1 MKYLAHTAIALALTC
16 LKCGDASAATEIWHL
31 KNSVLTNG
39 TAVTGSF
46 AFDPVA
52 GAYSDIRIHAG
63 STSFGIP
70 DPVSPGNSIVL
81 IAVDGPHSDYTGAP
95 LVAMNWSSNLTAAGG
110 TVGLNT
116 AGFSFLGTCGSVTC
130 GNVATAIGFASG
142 SVTTAETWYLQNAVL
157 TNGTAVTGSFD
168 FDPVAGTY
176 SDIQIHAG
184 TTTFGIPDPVSPGN
198 SIVLIAVDGPH
209 SDFTGAPL
217 VAMNWSSN
225 LTSAGGTV
233 GLNTA
238 GFSFLGTC
246 GSVSCGNVATAIGF
260 ASGSITTTSPVPDV
274 SSWALLLVGLGFV
287 GSSARRRQ
295 VRNQT

>member
-1 MKYLAHTAIALALTC
+1 
-16 LKCGDASAATEIWHL
+16 
-31 KNSVLTNG
+31 
-39 TAVTGSF
+39 
-46 AFDPVA
+46 
-52 GAYSDIRIHAG
+52 
-63 STSFGIP
+63 
-70 DPVSPGNSIVL
+70 
-81 IAVDGPHSDYTGAP
+81 
-95 LVAMNWSSNLTAAGG
+95 
-110 TVGLNT
+110 
-116 AGFSFLGTCGSVTC
+116 
-130 GNVATAIGFASG
+130 
-142 SVTTAETWYLQNAVL
+142 
-157 TNGTAVTGSFD
+157 
-168 FDPVAGTY
+168 
-176 SDIQIHAG
+176 
-184 TTTFGIPDPVSPGN
+184 
-198 SIVLIAVDGPH
+198 VLIAVDGPH